1 VAYDDYIAT
10 SSWLLRWHIY
20 RGKIEGNAFLKDKE
34 TILKCKLIKLFL
46 NFFSGENYFLNKCQ
60 KMENTTMSGR
70 RTDNATA

>member
-1 VAYDDYIAT
+1 MAYDDYIAT

-46 NFFSGENYFLNKCQ
+46 IFFKEENYFFK
-60 KMENTTMSGR
+60 
-70 RTDNATA
+70 